1 MTDTATIIMRESEIE
16 APAVKGGKRGTTM
29 KETGTQSSSITKM
42 ISKKMNWMNLVEAG
56 IILPIVEREIHGATV
71 TRTEI
76 DAMRD
81 IVAGMKKDM
90 PEKIMNVVGPEVE
103 ALAMINGTTETSER
117 EQITTWKKKRTRS
130 QTTPQRKKV
139 MVS

>member
-1 MTDTATIIMRESEIE
+1 MRESEIE
-16 APAVKGGKRGTTM
+16 APAVKGGKRDTTM

-103 ALAMINGTTETSER
+103 ALAMINGTTE
-117 EQITTWKKKRTRS
+117 KKKRTRS